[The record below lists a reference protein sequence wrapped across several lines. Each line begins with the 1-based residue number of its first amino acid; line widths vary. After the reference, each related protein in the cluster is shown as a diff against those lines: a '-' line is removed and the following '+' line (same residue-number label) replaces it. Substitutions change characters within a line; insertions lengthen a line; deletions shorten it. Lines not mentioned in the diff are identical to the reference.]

1 MSSDEQ
7 CAVPLSPFSPQAD
20 RLHLRV
26 RVTPKAS
33 AERIGAVVAD
43 ETGEGWLQ
51 VAVTAVPEGG
61 KANKAVIAL
70 LAKRWKL
77 PKSTLEVVRGSTDRR
92 KVVAIA
98 DPDPDA
104 LQARLAALIA

>member
-1 MSSDEQ
+1 MDSAPPS
-7 CAVPLSPFSPQAD
+7 LSPFSPQPGC
-20 RLHLRV
+20 LHLRI

-43 ETGEGWLQ
+43 ATGEGWLQ
-51 VAVTAVPEGG
+51 VTVTAVPENG

-77 PKSTLEVVRGSTDRR
+77 PKSSLEVVRGATDRR
-92 KVVAIA
+92 KIVEIA
-98 DPDPDA
+98 DPDPAA
-104 LQARLAALIA
+104 LQARLEELIA